1 MCELPG
7 GAMPGG
13 TGIIPGGA
21 NNPGPIGRIK
31 LILNAN
37 KKCNY

>member
-1 MCELPG
+1 MPG
-7 GAMPGG
+7 GG

-31 LILNAN
+31 LILNAVRN
-37 KKCNY
+37 